1 MLISSAVV
9 EDELSTVEVLKGV
22 LVPTGVVEMVLPSEL
37 ATCVVP
43 TVIII
48 NGVLPSRGVEV
59 GMLVASAIVLEELT

>member
-22 LVPTGVVEMVLPSEL
+22 LVPTGVVEMVLASEL